1 METPAGS
8 GDEKGEPAAK
18 TDHDAAS
25 GYECQECGGAGEVD
39 GEDCLNCGGTGR
51 AVSEFS

>member
-8 GDEKGEPAAK
+8 GDDRGDSAAK
-18 TDHDAAS
+18 TTDDAAS
-25 GYECQECGGAGEVD
+25 GHECPECGGAGEVD

-51 AVSEFS
+51 AISEFS